1 MRLIEELNTLG
12 VSGITLLQSNFPKSD
27 GFFLTVTQLAD
38 PLYAFLF
45 LVPIAAGLHTSFGT
59 DILVAT
65 VVAEWSNTLLKWL
78 LMEDR
83 PFWWVRETDVYGKG
97 DLARFPKL
105 RQTPLTC
112 ETGPGSPSGHVMGYG
127 AVAYCLVVWFIKMFV
142 KNNKKLSARTKSR
155 VIVSVWILYAVTI
168 VLVALSRL
176 YVATHFPHQCLLGAL
191 GVFHLRPHSS
201 KLREQCGRKRN
212 VETLKTCSGR
222 QSQSPQRNWP
232 QNKQLKLVQT
242 RDALN
247 QLRIRLF
254 IEQCGRKRNVETLKT
269 CSGRQSQSPQRNWP
283 QNKQLKLVQTRD
295 ALNQLR
301 IRLFMFYD
309 HPIHTFSSV
318 CVCVCVGVLV
328 AWVFTSPQSWVC
340 RWWSRSSRPILIL
353 AALFTTLL
361 SVGAYWLQRLLG
373 VDPQWSIKLAF
384 KWCESPDF
392 LHVNTTPLFSLV
404 RSCGALLG
412 IALATPLVARLVYLN
427 SSFNAL
433 SQTFYSKIGIV
444 VTTLCLLTQRPALG
458 IWPDLVYAT
467 TRQSAWCVLF
477 FLAGRSNWPP
487 KLYRQ
492 VTLKYS
498 ICASSFFTLSS
509 RTYFLL
515 LSRDFA
521 VLASPN

>member
-83 PFWWVRETDVYGKG
+83 PFWWVRETNVYGKG
-97 DLARFPKL
+97 DLAKFPKL

-191 GVFHLRPHSS
+191 G
-201 KLREQCGRKRN
+201 
-212 VETLKTCSGR
+212 
-222 QSQSPQRNWP
+222 
-232 QNKQLKLVQT
+232 
-242 RDALN
+242 
-247 QLRIRLF
+247 
-254 IEQCGRKRNVETLKT
+254 
-269 CSGRQSQSPQRNWP
+269 
-283 QNKQLKLVQTRD
+283 
-295 ALNQLR
+295 
-301 IRLFMFYD
+301 
-309 HPIHTFSSV
+309 
-318 CVCVCVGVLV
+318 GVLV

-340 RWWSRSSRPILIL
+340 CWWSRSSRPILIL

-404 RSCGALLG
+404 RSRIRHNPAIGLVCSIFLG
-412 IALATPLVARLVYLN
+412 WAFKLATETVPTGDVKVFYMCQFLLHAVEPYLLLVAVPRLCSLGGKSKLN
-427 SSFNAL
+427 
-433 SQTFYSKIGIV
+433 
-444 VTTLCLLTQRPALG
+444 
-458 IWPDLVYAT
+458 
-467 TRQSAWCVLF
+467 
-477 FLAGRSNWPP
+477 
-487 KLYRQ
+487 
-492 VTLKYS
+492 
-498 ICASSFFTLSS
+498 
-509 RTYFLL
+509 
-515 LSRDFA
+515 
-521 VLASPN
+521 

>member
-1 MRLIEELNTLG
+1 MRGLPFRFESGQTRTILSWRPLPTPTTPSQTLPLLFQ
-12 VSGITLLQSNFPKSD
+12 SGLHSWRGGIVVLFPKSD

-65 VVAEWSNTLLKWL
+65 VVAEWSNTLLKCSTAEDGEIEVRISVGL

-83 PFWWVRETDVYGKG
+83 PFWWVRETNVYGKG

-155 VIVSVWILYAVTI
+155 VVVSVWILYAVTI

-191 GVFHLRPHSS
+191 GVQFDLSYSS
-201 KLREQCGRKRN
+201 PMASLVLTDRSQLTALKSYQTKLCIPTPNHMICKNMCLAAVTSDG
-212 VETLKTCSGR
+212 
-222 QSQSPQRNWP
+222 
-232 QNKQLKLVQT
+232 QNL
-242 RDALN
+242 
-247 QLRIRLF
+247 
-254 IEQCGRKRNVETLKT
+254 
-269 CSGRQSQSPQRNWP
+269 
-283 QNKQLKLVQTRD
+283 
-295 ALNQLR
+295 
-301 IRLFMFYD
+301 
-309 HPIHTFSSV
+309 
-318 CVCVCVGVLV
+318 GVLV
-328 AWVFTSPQSWVC
+328 AWVLTSPQSWVC

-412 IALATPLVARLVYLN
+412 IALATPLAARSRVRHNPAIGLVCAIFLGWA
-427 SSFNAL
+427 FKLA
-433 SQTFYSKIGIV
+433 TETVPTGDVKIFY
-444 VTTLCLLTQRPALG
+444 
-458 IWPDLVYAT
+458 
-467 TRQSAWCVLF
+467 
-477 FLAGRSNWPP
+477 
-487 KLYRQ
+487 
-492 VTLKYS
+492 
-498 ICASSFFTLSS
+498 ICQ
-509 RTYFLL
+509 FLL
-515 LSRDFA
+515 HA
-521 VLASPN
+521 VEPYLLLVAVPRLCSLGKSKLN